1 MQVRSENRITRLFTG
16 IICTVCMLLSAYVG
30 MMFTGKLV
38 LQIALTFIAALIFS
52 FAADMAGVRMNILAV
67 SLCVS
72 TSIWVIYALI
82 CQVLVKGTWFI
93 FDTPW
98 RQIFYYDSIGMVF
111 IVMIVVTAFQRF
123 KAFRRKNAEVTGAY
137 RRFYSVVSVAFTAF
151 YLIVLIYCF
160 FIIRIPGGD
169 RLEPNFDPLDVFK
182 VTFFSGP
189 LDYERLVLFFGNIA
203 IFVPLGYLLCHSLN
217 RGALKIILIVL
228 PAVLSAAIEVSQYYF
243 GMGHPDI
250 DDVILNII
258 GFYIGA
264 LLKIAFDKLFA
275 LN

>member
-1 MQVRSENRITRLFTG
+1 
-16 IICTVCMLLSAYVG
+16 MLLSAYVG

-82 CQVLVKGTWFI
+82 CQVLIKGTWFI

-217 RGALKIILIVL
+217 RGVLRIILIVL